1 MIKEKGI
8 DHTTSCDCLG
18 AIRWTRV
25 GKGHAQDVKDLNLNN
40 DEWCNFIKMIS
51 GG

>member
-1 MIKEKGI
+1 MIKERGI
-8 DHTTSCDCLG
+8 DRTTSCDCLG

-25 GKGHAQDVKDLNLNN
+25 GKGHAQDVELHLNN